1 MPRLNGEIN
10 YKNLVPIIRDL
21 QKAKQAIMG
30 LEKIEMCLGFA
41 ASKHIREA
49 IEGVIK
55 ESSEELAGL
64 FKTN

>member
-41 ASKHIREA
+41 ASKPIREA